1 MRVRGIEP
9 RTTRL
14 LPGLSPAIYD
24 NLGHKANALPTELYA
39 LVYLTCGVPLYNF
52 EHIRR
57 LKQKKYSAHI
67 ENMDQLLGMIQRMSM
82 QDKKENSTEMKDG
95 KKRRMKT
102 KSNEASKRRA
112 MIKTDGS
119 TGSQAHVSAAHA
131 PMAIDETMVVRTHK
145 HKKSSKSS
153 SDGAKMHVDPAPT
166 RKITRARRTGTRT
179 NSRRVAP
186 LPFQPLPQ
194 GASKLGIELY
204 DEMQRLIIPYR
215 TVAPQLQSFQMAVQ
229 GRYHVLMTKGQLSP
243 KQVNILKVHR
253 DTYHNL
259 KDIYENSGVTVETLL
274 QRIQQYLNYV
284 EAERLKVDGEARLR
298 MSQEY
303 SRIFVHFP
311 EVKHI
316 VEDHKNYVI
325 AKAVYEP
332 DTVRIGELEKA
343 DELLE
348 MFGNFRM

>member
-1 MRVRGIEP
+1 
-9 RTTRL
+9 
-14 LPGLSPAIYD
+14 
-24 NLGHKANALPTELYA
+24 
-39 LVYLTCGVPLYNF
+39 
-52 EHIRR
+52 
-57 LKQKKYSAHI
+57 
-67 ENMDQLLGMIQRMSM
+67 MDQLLGMIQKMSM

-102 KSNEASKRRA
+102 RSNDASKRRA

-119 TGSQAHVSAAHA
+119 TGSQAHVTAAHA

-145 HKKSSKSS
+145 HKKSKSS
-153 SDGAKMHVDPAPT
+153 SDGMQAEPAPT

-194 GASKLGIELY
+194 GASKIATELY
-204 DEMQRLIIPYR
+204 EEMQRMIIPYR

-229 GRYHVLMTKGQLSP
+229 GRYNALMTKGQLSP
-243 KQVNILKVHR
+243 KQINILKVHR

-274 QRIQQYLNYV
+274 HRIQQYLNYV
-284 EAERLKVDGEARLR
+284 ESERLKVDGDARLR

-316 VEDHKNYVI
+316 VEDHKNFVI

-332 DTVRIGELEKA
+332 DTVRAGELEKA
-343 DELLE
+343 DDLLT